1 MHIMNI
7 GAKITTL
14 RKDKNWS
21 QTELSK
27 QVGVSREIIGRYER
41 NEVLPSIEVAKK
53 IADAFDVS
61 LDYLVN
67 KTEQDNIYKD
77 QKMIKR
83 LQDILNLPEK
93 ERECLLMNIDHFIK
107 ASKINLI

>member
-1 MHIMNI
+1 MNI

-21 QTELSK
+21 QTDLSK

-41 NEVLPSIEVAKK
+41 NEVVPSIEVAKK

-67 KTEQDNIYKD
+67 KTDQDNIFKD
-77 QKMIKR
+77 QKMLTR
-83 LQDILNLPEK
+83 LQDILSLPEK

>member
-1 MHIMNI
+1 MNI